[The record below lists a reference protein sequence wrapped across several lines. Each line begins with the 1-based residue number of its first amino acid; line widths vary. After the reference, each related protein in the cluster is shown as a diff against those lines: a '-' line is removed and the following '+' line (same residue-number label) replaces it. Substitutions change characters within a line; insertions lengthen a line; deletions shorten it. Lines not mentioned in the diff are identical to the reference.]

1 MLDNKLIID
10 IPKGMEV
17 DIEKSDLK
25 AGIIAFKK
33 RPFSYEDV
41 ISTLIDRGLS
51 PVVANVTNSNVEKIV
66 ALDKLMDIAKCYNGD
81 WKPDWNSK
89 EYKHNIMR
97 TSEYGITSS
106 SDYMSVN
113 TPRDEYG
120 FAKGKPKRY
129 FRVGLGKWLTE
140 RAFVKKYFSEE

>member
-25 AGIIAFKK
+25 VGIIAFKK

-51 PVVANVTNSNVEKIV
+51 PVVATVTNSNVEKIV

-89 EYKHNIMR
+89 ECKHNIMR
-97 TSEYGITSS
+97 TPANTVLLLVVFITKVLFTSRTKKMPKPLLIIRISE
-106 SDYMSVN
+106 
-113 TPRDEYG
+113 
-120 FAKGKPKRY
+120 
-129 FRVGLGKWLTE
+129 
-140 RAFVKKYFSEE
+140 AFLMQSIRTKAYEGNVL